1 MAESIETLVARL
13 QKANYAY
20 HNGSAADQV
29 LGDDEYDRQLE
40 ELRRRSPTH
49 PFLKV
54 IGAPVEG
61 KGSVLLPYTMA
72 SLDKV
77 RYGEGGL
84 ARWLKRTRVEN
95 SSPFGSVSNSK
106 EFETYKRSTNDLV
119 ISEKLDGLSALYVST
134 INSKKMYLRGD
145 GVKGVDV
152 SRVCSTLGML
162 PVPCVVRGEILLP
175 NDKTPEGSI
184 GRSLVN
190 GWLHRALDT
199 KVDVP
204 SELKNSHF
212 LAYQVIE
219 PSGLTRSQQMTW
231 LKSRGFRIPTTQ
243 IISGSV
249 FNEEKAK
256 EILVSWKA
264 SSKYPLDG
272 IVVGFD
278 KVPTASPGGEAKN
291 PDDAVAFK
299 AALEDQKA
307 ETTIVQVEWNLSRQ
321 NIYVPRIQIKPVV
334 IGGARIEWLSGHNA
348 ALVESNGLG
357 PGAQIIIRRSGDVI
371 PTLDTVLQGVSPV
384 FPEDGTWDSTHTQM
398 IKKQSEG
405 VENVEEGEKSIQH
418 CLTTLGVEGV
428 GPGLVKKLVEGGF
441 NTMKKVYSADG
452 SALGKVIGAGRGPTL
467 ATDLLKKVE
476 GASQVQLLIASNL
489 LPRGVGERKLR
500 TLYSIEADA
509 TNWTKQSLRSPAG
522 WSETSIDELLTTLP
536 KVFGWIE
543 RTFGPLS
550 KVAKGNVDSLQ
561 ESVKKVEQ
569 EGPLK
574 YVVFTGCRVKE
585 LPSGWIM
592 EDSVTKKTN
601 LLVVADSAIDKETTK
616 TKKAKDLGIKI
627 VSLSEFSGF

>member
-20 HNGSAADQV
+20 HNGSVEQV

-77 RYGEGGL
+77 RYGEVGRVSTSSHSPEDFPSTTPVRRVEQKPQEGGL
-84 ARWLKRTRVEN
+84 SRWLKR
-95 SSPFGSVSNSK
+95 SPTSDIV
-106 EFETYKRSTNDLV
+106 V
-119 ISEKLDGLSALYVST
+119 MEKLDGLSALYVST
-134 INSKKMYLRGD
+134 MNSKKMYLRGD

-152 SRVCSTLGML
+152 SRVCTSLGML
-162 PVPCVVRGEILLP
+162 PVPCVIRGEILLP
-175 NDKTPEGSI
+175 NEKTPEGSI

-190 GWLHRALDT
+190 GWLHRSLDM
-199 KVDVP
+199 KAEVP
-204 SELKNSHF
+204 AELRSCHF
-212 LAYQVIE
+212 VAYQVIE
-219 PSGLTRSQQMTW
+219 PPGLTRSQQMTW
-231 LKSRGFRIPTTQ
+231 LKSRGFRIPLTQ
-243 IISGSV
+243 TVKAKEITEDS
-249 FNEEKAK
+249 AK

-272 IVVGFD
+272 IVLGFD

-299 AALEDQKA
+299 AALDDQKA
-307 ETTIVQVEWNLSRQ
+307 ETTVVQVEWNLSRQ

-348 ALVESNGLG
+348 ALVESNSLG

-371 PTLDTVLQGVSPV
+371 PTLDTVLKGVSPV

-398 IKKQSEG
+398 MKKQSEG
-405 VENVEEGEKSIQH
+405 IEEGEKSIQH

-441 NTMKKVYSADG
+441 TTMKKVYSADG
-452 SALGKVIGAGRGPTL
+452 SALGALIGAGRGPTL
-467 ATDLLKKVE
+467 ASDLRKKVE

-500 TLYSIEADA
+500 TLYSIQADA
-509 TNWTKQSLRSPAG
+509 SNWTKSSLGNPSG
-522 WSETSIDELLTTLP
+522 WSETSIDELLSTLP
-536 KVFGWIE
+536 KVFHWIE
-543 RTFGPLS
+543 STFHS
-550 KVAKGNVDSLQ
+550 KGKIEEV
-561 ESVKKVEQ
+561 SVKSIQQ
-569 EGPLK
+569 EAPVK

-585 LPSGWIM
+585 LPSGWVM
-592 EDSVTKKTN
+592 EDSVTKKTS

-627 VSLSEFSGF
+627 VSLSEFTSL